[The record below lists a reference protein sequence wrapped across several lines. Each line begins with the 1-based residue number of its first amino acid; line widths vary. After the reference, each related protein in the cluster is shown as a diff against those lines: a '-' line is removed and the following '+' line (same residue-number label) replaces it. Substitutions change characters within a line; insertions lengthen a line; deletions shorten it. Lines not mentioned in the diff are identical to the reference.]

1 MAAPNL
7 SPSPARVRDV
17 RARRPA
23 LNGDLLLGSFRRGCS
38 VAALLAIDVTGV
50 ALGVYLALVT
60 KQLYNGLSP
69 FPGILWMAER
79 SYLPFI
85 VLVVAL
91 VFAKNGLYRSREY
104 RPTGAKIVSSLAFST
119 LLVALFALA
128 TGHRFNSYAAFV
140 VGFVYAS
147 LLIVALRASY
157 DSISLTA
164 IRALGIRR
172 RTLLAGDAGDLA
184 DLYAALRASR
194 RGPDMELVGAVT
206 RDGSPAPLSAR
217 TLGSVAELADVV
229 VEVQPHDLVMGG
241 LDFSDEELL
250 DLVERCR
257 EQRTRLRVVPST
269 AELLLDQATFI
280 PGQALPL
287 LEVRPPM
294 ITGVDWAVKR
304 TFDLVVSAL
313 LLIVLSPVLLLIAL
327 LVAVTSK
334 GGVLY
339 RDRRIG
345 VGEHEFAMLKFRSM
359 YADAAARQVHLERA
373 NEAGGAIFKIRR
385 DPRVTPVGRVLRRLS
400 LDELPQLVNVLR
412 GEMSLVGP
420 RPLPLRDYEL
430 LEDWH
435 RRRSHVLPG
444 ITGLWQTSG
453 RSSLSFEDLVR
464 LDFYY
469 LENWSVW
476 LDVAILLR
484 TPFVVA
490 RGKGAW

>member
-1 MAAPNL
+1 MAAPRL
-7 SPSPARVRDV
+7 SESPARVRDV

-23 LNGDLLLGSFRRGCS
+23 LSGELLFGSFRRGCS

-60 KQLYNGLSP
+60 KQVYNGNSP

-91 VFAKNGLYRSREY
+91 VFAKNGLYRSRES

-128 TGHRFNSYAAFV
+128 TGHHFNSYAAFV

-147 LLIVALRASY
+147 ILILILRASY
-157 DSISLTA
+157 DSITLTA
-164 IRALGIRR
+164 MRALGIRR

-184 DLYAALRASR
+184 DLYAALRAFR

-206 RDGSPAPLSAR
+206 LDGSPAPLTTR
-217 TLGSVAELADVV
+217 TLGSVAELSDLVA
-229 VEVQPHDLVMGG
+229 EVQPHDLVMGG
-241 LDFSDEELL
+241 IDLSDEDLL
-250 DLVERCR
+250 NLVERCR

-269 AELLLDQATFI
+269 AELLLEQGTFI

-313 LLIVLSPVLLLIAL
+313 LLVLLSPVLLVISL
-327 LVAVTSK
+327 LVAVTSR
-334 GGVLY
+334 GGVIY

-345 VGEHEFAMLKFRSM
+345 VGEREFAMLKFRSM
-359 YADAAARQVHLERA
+359 YADAAERQETLETE

-412 GEMSLVGP
+412 GDMSLVGP

-469 LENWSVW
+469 LENWSIW

-484 TPFVVA
+484 TPFVVLTG
-490 RGKGAW
+490 RGAY